1 MHKHAL
7 AALHPGRAVKQLIC
21 GRPAQD
27 ERRRLRRVD
36 AAGHAGQIFGAERAI
51 SGVRPDHRHIGHA
64 ITDLE
69 AAHAVAKLIDFPD
82 DIIAHHE
89 RRPAE
94 HRLRVEVA
102 PDHDVGV
109 LDAGG
114 EHADPHLAPPG
125 RRHGSVDHFELIGTA
140 EAPDL
145 NNPVA
150 RLAHGRI
157 PCNA

>member
-1 MHKHAL
+1 M
-7 AALHPGRAVKQLIC
+7 VQLKI
-21 GRPAQD
+21 

-36 AAGHAGQIFGAERAI
+36 ARGHAGQIFGAERAI
-51 SGVRPDHRHIGHA
+51 GGVRADHRHIGHA
-64 ITDLE
+64 VAELK
-69 AAHAVAKLIDFPD
+69 AAHAIAELIDFPD

-114 EHADPHLAPPG
+114 EHADPHLAPARPSAWE
-125 RRHGSVDHFELIGTA
+125 RRPLPTRRDRRSA
-140 EAPDL
+140 
-145 NNPVA
+145 
-150 RLAHGRI
+150 
-157 PCNA
+157 